1 MAKAPT
7 NVPSYVHG
15 ASEIPLLGET
25 IGRNLD
31 RTVDGGQGP
40 RPRRSGQRPS
50 GHPPD
55 HAQFL
60 AAVEEIARGLLALGV
75 EPGER
80 VGIWSPNN
88 AEWAIIPDGDQHP
101 TPPRADAPNQQI
113 NMLANRAVRCLRQR
127 TYVGLERR
135 RIREAT
141 TSRMLTMPMSL
152 RPSTTG
158 RWRNPWFSITS
169 RASSHAMSGSAVV
182 GSLVIHAETGEVVRS
197 VPEAAARSTS
207 RSVRIP
213 MSQGPCMTTAEPT
226 RACTIS
232 LVTSA
237 TGRSPDVVRTA
248 GVMTSRSWA
257 NVTLPRPQFA
267 S

>member
-31 RTVDGGQGP
+31 RTVARVPDRDALVSVHQGIRLTTRSSSP
-40 RPRRSGQRPS
+40 PSRRSPAACWRSASSRASGSASGRPTTPSGRSCRTVISIRRPHAQTRQINKSTARQPRRPM
-50 GHPPD
+50 PPTKD
-55 HAQFL
+55 L
-60 AAVEEIARGLLALGV
+60 RGFGATPD
-75 EPGER
+75 PG
-80 VGIWSPNN
+80 
-88 AEWAIIPDGDQHP
+88 GDDV
-101 TPPRADAPNQQI
+101 ADADDAHE
-113 NMLANRAVRCLRQR
+113 LA
-127 TYVGLERR
+127 
-135 RIREAT
+135 
-141 TSRMLTMPMSL
+141 
-152 RPSTTG
+152 STTG

-169 RASSHAMSGSAVV
+169 RASSHAMSGPAVV
-182 GSLVIHAETGEVVRS
+182 GSLVIHAETGEVARS

-237 TGRSPDVVRTA
+237 TGRSPDVVRTS